1 MIRYQR
7 LMSSALDDLIPK
19 YRSVEDPPIKDIL
32 DTYIEH
38 RQLLEQRAHPDPAE
52 VIFIFL
58 KLSYKF

>member
-1 MIRYQR
+1 
-7 LMSSALDDLIPK
+7 MSSALDDLIPK

-52 VIFIFL
+52 VIFIL
-58 KLSYKF
+58 HKLSLKF